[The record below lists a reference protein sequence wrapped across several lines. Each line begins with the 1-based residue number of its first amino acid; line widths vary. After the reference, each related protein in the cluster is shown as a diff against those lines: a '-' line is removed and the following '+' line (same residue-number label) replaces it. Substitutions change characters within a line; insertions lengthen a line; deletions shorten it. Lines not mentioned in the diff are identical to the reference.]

1 MINLIFN
8 SLYQISFKYQ
18 KMMNKN
24 NKHRFIHFLNWIFL
38 VFILTTM
45 GTGFSVAQNIQNDKQ
60 TKENQ
65 IQQNIEKKEWNK
77 EGTKEIPV
85 DENAKIDT
93 SKDSNQTNVNTQSKT
108 WDVNTTDVKVEDNKQ
123 QETDWKTN
131 TKDWNTEIP
140 QAPKNKTEAI
150 NNLLKDK
157 LVDEIQNKETQ
168 IKKLEEQLKS
178 IQLIQQNKN
187 QVEQKIQE
195 EISKLKESLSNTTQY
210 WSVLKEKELLE
221 KELEEKNKQLK
232 NLQEVKLENKI
243 QEEEINSLISLN
255 KTLKNNLENKLFQE
269 RIQKWIIIFWSFV
282 LSLIILFIFKWIKKF
297 IAEKYKEEKEKK
309 YLYLTRCDVISSLI
323 VTIIWLYDIWLL
335 IQIFHDFFYIII
347 FTLGSIVVAFKS
359 YIQSFIV
366 FITMIA
372 FKTKIGT
379 YVKIDNKLAKVRKIW
394 AFYVRVQLIGDD
406 LSHLWEKIYLNS
418 DFIEKANLV
427 NTKEIWVLHNISYK
441 INLEK
446 HTEDVLL
453 LIETLLNW
461 AKKTSSNVL
470 VVDKNTNEEQ
480 VDELINLNAILLDYN
495 YSLSK
500 SWNELELSIQ
510 LRSLKW
516 KNREVL
522 KLIREIEIIIKT
534 NEKGNP

>member
-1 MINLIFN
+1 
-8 SLYQISFKYQ
+8 
-18 KMMNKN
+18 
-24 NKHRFIHFLNWIFL
+24 
-38 VFILTTM
+38 
-45 GTGFSVAQNIQNDKQ
+45 
-60 TKENQ
+60 
-65 IQQNIEKKEWNK
+65 
-77 EGTKEIPV
+77 
-85 DENAKIDT
+85 
-93 SKDSNQTNVNTQSKT
+93 
-108 WDVNTTDVKVEDNKQ
+108 
-123 QETDWKTN
+123 
-131 TKDWNTEIP
+131 
-140 QAPKNKTEAI
+140 
-150 NNLLKDK
+150 
-157 LVDEIQNKETQ
+157 
-168 IKKLEEQLKS
+168 
-178 IQLIQQNKN
+178 
-187 QVEQKIQE
+187 
-195 EISKLKESLSNTTQY
+195 
-210 WSVLKEKELLE
+210 
-221 KELEEKNKQLK
+221 
-232 NLQEVKLENKI
+232 
-243 QEEEINSLISLN
+243 
-255 KTLKNNLENKLFQE
+255 
-269 RIQKWIIIFWSFV
+269 
-282 LSLIILFIFKWIKKF
+282 
-297 IAEKYKEEKEKK
+297 
-309 YLYLTRCDVISSLI
+309 
-323 VTIIWLYDIWLL
+323 
-335 IQIFHDFFYIII
+335 
-347 FTLGSIVVAFKS
+347 
-359 YIQSFIV
+359 
-366 FITMIA
+366 MIA

-427 NTKEIWVLHNISYK
+427 NTKEIGVLHNISYK

-534 NEKGNP
+534 NEKGNL

>member
-1 MINLIFN
+1 
-8 SLYQISFKYQ
+8 
-18 KMMNKN
+18 MMNKN
-24 NKHRFIHFLNWIFL
+24 NKHRFIHFLTWIFL
-38 VFILTTM
+38 IFISTTI
-45 GTGFSVAQNIQNDKQ
+45 GTGFSVAQNIQNDKVI
-60 TKENQ
+60 KENQ
-65 IQQNIEKKEWNK
+65 NHQNVEKKDWNK
-77 EGTKEIPV
+77 ETTKEIPV

-93 SKDSNQTNVNTQSKT
+93 SKDINQTNVNTQNKP
-108 WDVNTTDVKVEDNKQ
+108 WDVNTTEIKTEDNKQ
-123 QETDWKTN
+123 QETDWKAN
-131 TKDWNTEIP
+131 AKDWNTEIP

-157 LVDEIQNKETQ
+157 LVDEIQSKETQ

-187 QVEQKIQE
+187 QVEKKIQE
-195 EISKLKESLSNTTQY
+195 EIIKLKESLSNTTQY
-210 WSVLKEKELLE
+210 WSVLKEKEILE

-255 KTLKNNLENKLFQE
+255 KTLKNNLENKLYQE
-269 RIQKWIIIFWSFV
+269 RIQKWIIIFWSFI

-323 VTIIWLYDIWLL
+323 VIIIWLYDIWLL

-427 NTKEIWVLHNISYK
+427 NTKEIGVLHNISYK

-522 KLIREIEIIIKT
+522 KLIREIEIIIQT
-534 NEKGNP
+534 NQKGNF